1 MSEIDRCLV
10 GTETTPFTVE
20 LERGAI
26 HRFAEAIGKS
36 NPDQEQARKHFRG
49 IGERHG

>member
-10 GTETTPFTVE
+10 GTETAPFTVE
-20 LERGAI
+20 VELGAI
-26 HRFAEAIGKS
+26 HRFPEAIGNS
-36 NPDQEQARKHFRG
+36 NPDQEQARQYFRG